1 MQTRVTLVKEINM
14 IVRNLEEARKTDR
27 MVTATKG
34 TWDSTRLLLA
44 DDGGGYSFHITRI
57 FEGTE
62 THIHYKHHFESVYC
76 IEGEGEVETLADGKI
91 WPIKPGDIYI
101 LDQHDEH
108 LLRASKTMVLAC
120 VFTPALTGKEDHRPD
135 GSYAPAE

>member
-1 MQTRVTLVKEINM
+1 M
-14 IVRNLEEARKTDR
+14 IVRNLEECRKTDR
-27 MVTATKG
+27 LVTAENG
-34 TWDSTRLLLA
+34 NWDSTRLSLA
-44 DDGGGYSFHITRI
+44 DDGGNCSFHITRI

-62 THIHYKHHFESVYC
+62 THIHYKHHFEAVYC

-108 LLRASKTMVLAC
+108 MLRG
-120 VFTPALTGKEDHRPD
+120 GKEDMVVACAFNPPLSGHETHDAD
-135 GSYAPAE
+135 GVYQIAD

>member
-1 MQTRVTLVKEINM
+1 M
-14 IVRNLEEARKTDR
+14 IVRNLEEARQTDR
-27 MVTATKG
+27 MVTAENG
-34 TWDSTRLLLA
+34 NWDSTRLSLA
-44 DDGGGYSFHITRI
+44 EDGGNCSFHITRI

-62 THIHYKHHFESVYC
+62 THIHYKHHFEAVYC

-108 LLRASKTMVLAC
+108 LLRASKTMHLAC
-120 VFTPALTGKEDHRPD
+120 VFTPGLTGNEVHRED
-135 GSYAPAE
+135 GSYAPADEADDQKPL